1 MQNSSVCGIIKVR
14 PCFLA
19 VNDVQY
25 VGYFLI
31 MSQKC
36 VLSVRIFMCNIN
48 FYIFCVFI
56 FYGLIK
62 YVQNA
67 SNLRDGYSF
76 FSYTAIAAQLKAISY
91 LKPQH
96 KLVQAVVPVLSRRY
110 HCGGNG
116 YHSGLFGGWDG
127 CPSSA
132 PLSFLY
138 PTPRSDTGFTE
149 WRR

>member
-1 MQNSSVCGIIKVR
+1 MCAQCQN
-14 PCFLA
+14 FY
-19 VNDVQY
+19 VQY
-25 VGYFLI
+25 
-31 MSQKC
+31 
-36 VLSVRIFMCNIN
+36 N
-48 FYIFCVFI
+48 FYIFPVFI